1 MTGNRRQPDL
11 GAGIA
16 SISPVVGC
24 TAGCAY
30 CYIEL
35 EKPGYPTV
43 NEYDLEH
50 TVSFL
55 QNTPSFKSGRRG
67 TILCFGGWGEMFP
80 SNTSLREESINWIAS
95 MAELGNPMVLFT
107 KSSLSDE
114 EIRRLHSCQVYESQ
128 ILLLV
133 TVTCLEKYHEIEP
146 NTDSPQVRLSFV
158 NRWVAAGLP
167 AGILINP
174 FLREYSL
181 ADFEQL
187 LTRLVAIQLV
197 GMVIS
202 PLYLNDVLMAKIKR
216 SRAMST
222 TYHRVEAHGFKS
234 ASHMG
239 NERFR
244 VYADEME
251 DLYPELLQTAREY
264 GLSVWKHYLCLVM
277 NYFCQFNSDVF
288 RKEPC
293 IDCGH
298 CKQFLHFDRTLM
310 L

>member
-11 GAGIA
+11 AAGIA

-35 EKPGYPTV
+35 EKTGPPAV

-50 TVSFL
+50 TVTYLHNASSFR
-55 QNTPSFKSGRRG
+55 SGRRG
-67 TILCFGGWGEMFP
+67 TILCFGVWGEMFP
-80 SNTSLREESINWIAS
+80 PTTPLREESINWIAS

-107 KSSLSDE
+107 KSSLSEE
-114 EIRRLHSCQVYESQ
+114 EIRRLRSCQVYERQ
-128 ILLLV
+128 LLLLV
-133 TVTCLEKYHEIEP
+133 TITCLEKYREIEP
-146 NTDSPQVRLSFV
+146 NTNSPQSRLSFV

-167 AGILINP
+167 AGILVNP

-181 ADFEQL
+181 ADYEQL
-187 LTRLVAIQLV
+187 LSQLDAIQLV
-197 GMVIS
+197 GLVIS

-216 SRAMST
+216 SRTLST
-222 TYHRVEAHGFKS
+222 TYHRVEERGFKS

-251 DLYPELLQTAREY
+251 DLYPALLQTARAY
-264 GLSVWKHYLCLVM
+264 GLSIWKHYLCLVM
-277 NYFCQFNSDVF
+277 NYFHEFNADVF
-288 RKEPC
+288 KKEPC
-293 IDCGH
+293 IDCSH
-298 CKQFLHFDRTLM
+298 CKQLSPFDRT
-310 L
+310 